1 MRILNILLVFLISGI
16 SMANSLDPVKV
27 FNEANALYEQK
38 NYEAA
43 IEKYESL
50 LDKDFEAE
58 AVYFNLGNAYYQ
70 LQQVAPSIYN
80 YKKTLEINP
89 NHKAAKTNLKF
100 ADKMKLDEF
109 DKKIKLNSNKI
120 VHNTVGFFNQNQW
133 AVTAVTSTFLI
144 LLSFVI
150 FYFSQNSTVKKVF
163 FTLQIVLLFVAIG
176 SVVAAFSEQNY
187 ANSERYAIVF
197 DEEVALKVEPRNSAK
212 NTQLIHEGTEVF
224 IEEETTKWYKVI
236 LPNQVTGWLPK
247 EVVKEI

>member
-16 SMANSLDPVKV
+16 SMANSIDLVKV

-43 IEKYESL
+43 IDKYESL
-50 LDKDFEAE
+50 VSENYKAE

-70 LQQVAPSIYN
+70 LQKVAPSIYN
-80 YKKTLEINP
+80 FKKVLELNP
-89 NHKAAKTNLKF
+89 NNKAAKTNLKF

-109 DKKIKLNSNKI
+109 DKKVKLNSNQI
-120 VHNTVGFFNQNQW
+120 VHNTIGFFDQNEW

-150 FYFSQNSTVKKVF
+150 FYFSKNSTVKKVF
-163 FTLQIVLLFVAIG
+163 FTLQIALIFVTII
-176 SVVAAFSEQNY
+176 SIISAFSEQSFQK
-187 ANSERYAIVF
+187 SERYAIVF
-197 DEEVALKVEPRNSAK
+197 NEEVTLKVEPRNSAK
-212 NTQLIHEGTEVF
+212 NAQLIHEGTEVY